1 MVVQC
6 LLSLKPACFAV
17 RYKVIVTQVTRTKTM
32 FTSEI
37 ANATYHIFKIDR
49 PHTAPLSVRSTL
61 VGYSSNRNG
70 PNTNFHRPLRS
81 NFQLRSANVPSWL
94 VYRLNFF
101 CTREFLK
108 IHKMV
113 QAKDSQVDKSLT
125 APESTSNIR
134 MLHSSTQVKD
144 SLGKMAKLIDGKQI
158 ASEIR
163 AELREQIVLWKTQG
177 HRAPQLT
184 AILIGDD
191 PASATY
197 VNNKMKAAEDVGIN
211 SKTERYSANITEE
224 ELISR
229 IQQLNE
235 DEEVDGI
242 LVQLPVPGHINE
254 RKVCNTVSCDKDVDG
269 FNERNVGRL
278 CLDMNTLIPCTP
290 LGVQE
295 LIKRAEIETFGKNA
309 VVVGRSKN
317 VGMPIAMLLH
327 ADGRNDTCAMDAT
340 VTICHRFTPL
350 EELKRFCRSADIIVT
365 ATGVPGLITADMVKE
380 GAAVIDVGITRV
392 NDPVT
397 GKTKLVGDVDFEGV
411 RKVAGSITPVP
422 GGVGPMTVAMLMKN
436 TVVAAKNLVGK
447 RNAH

>member
-94 VYRLNFF
+94 VYRFNFF

-197 VNNKMKAAEDVGIN
+197 VNNKMKV
-211 SKTERYSANITEE
+211 
-224 ELISR
+224 
-229 IQQLNE
+229 
-235 DEEVDGI
+235 
-242 LVQLPVPGHINE
+242 
-254 RKVCNTVSCDKDVDG
+254 
-269 FNERNVGRL
+269 F
-278 CLDMNTLIPCTP
+278 
-290 LGVQE
+290 
-295 LIKRAEIETFGKNA
+295 
-309 VVVGRSKN
+309 
-317 VGMPIAMLLH
+317 
-327 ADGRNDTCAMDAT
+327 
-340 VTICHRFTPL
+340 
-350 EELKRFCRSADIIVT
+350 
-365 ATGVPGLITADMVKE
+365 VK
-380 GAAVIDVGITRV
+380 
-392 NDPVT
+392 
-397 GKTKLVGDVDFEGV
+397 
-411 RKVAGSITPVP
+411 
-422 GGVGPMTVAMLMKN
+422 
-436 TVVAAKNLVGK
+436 
-447 RNAH
+447 